1 MMKKLVGMMLL
12 SLVLTLAAG
21 GNVFAADNEDENMDA
36 ALKLADTTNSKIYF
50 LIEKAQEAGNVLQ
63 DNYLQDMETIEDEEE
78 AAARTAKYN
87 QDLDLL
93 IAVLD
98 YTTRTL
104 TYTTINAIEKLGVD
118 AEVEWVEVQIADR
131 TVMVDPV
138 RVVGV

>member
-1 MMKKLVGMMLL
+1 MMKKLVGMLLL
-12 SLVLTLAAG
+12 SLVLMLAAG
-21 GNVFAADNEDENMDA
+21 GNVFAADNGDENMDA

-50 LIEKAQEAGNVLQ
+50 LIEKAQETGDALQ
-63 DNYLQDMETIEDEEE
+63 ENYLEDMETIEDEAE
-78 AAARTAKYN
+78 AAARTEKYN
-87 QDLDLL
+87 QNLDLL

-104 TYTTINAIEKLGVD
+104 TYTTITAIEKLGVE

-138 RVVGV
+138 RVVGF